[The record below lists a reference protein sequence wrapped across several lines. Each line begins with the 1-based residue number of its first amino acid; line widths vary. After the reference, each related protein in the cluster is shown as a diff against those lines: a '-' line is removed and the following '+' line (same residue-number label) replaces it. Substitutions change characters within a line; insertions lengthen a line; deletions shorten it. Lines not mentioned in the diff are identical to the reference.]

1 MFLEGD
7 SVKLFHKRN
16 INRKTLAEIRAYIK
30 ENYIEIKQVPRA
42 DCCGSAL
49 MRAPR
54 KAVEREDTVTES
66 FQSDK
71 SLSEM
76 LEDIDESF
84 AQMLFRKIDE
94 KGISDS
100 ECYKRANVDRKLF
113 SKIRS
118 NPNYRP
124 SKTTAAAFAIALELD
139 LQQTKSLLEKAGY
152 SLSHSSKFDII
163 IEYFILHKNYNIMEI
178 NEALYEFDQKLI

>member
-1 MFLEGD
+1 
-7 SVKLFHKRN
+7 
-16 INRKTLAEIRAYIK
+16 
-30 ENYIEIKQVPRA
+30 
-42 DCCGSAL
+42 

-54 KAVEREDTVTES
+54 KALEREDTVTES

-100 ECYKRANVDRKLF
+100 ECYKRANLDRKLF